1 MTRISA
7 SDQILAL
14 LRARL
19 EHMAALKKRR
29 KAGPVGE
36 TDPGEASNLQRIRAL
51 ARIDD
56 LSDEDFNRS
65 LLQGLLIQQF
75 GEAMAN
81 DPRFQDMVTRITEIL
96 DGDTEGRLILAAA
109 RRELAG

>member
-7 SDQILAL
+7 SDQILTL

-19 EHMAALKKRR
+19 ERNAALKKGR
-29 KAGPVGE
+29 KAGPVAG
-36 TDPGEASNLQRIRAL
+36 TDRGEASNLQRIRAL
-51 ARIDD
+51 AQIGD

-81 DPRFQDMVTRITEIL
+81 DPRFQDVVTRITEIL
-96 DGDTEGRLILAAA
+96 DSDTEGRSILAAA